1 MLRLRAVTDGE
12 AKGYVKKVFNAKR
25 AKGGVPDLHRVL
37 ALRPEVLRAR
47 ETLRNAVSDGTTS
60 LGKRRE
66 EMLHFFVATLGSCTG
81 CVIPHGQNF
90 CTIAGVD
97 KRVAVQIGLDWTKAG
112 LDKQDEAVLAFAEKL
127 THDHPN
133 VSKSDLDKLRRAGF
147 SDENILDIITI
158 VSYRNF
164 SNRLHMAIGCSDPE
178 NIARPD
184 ADLTRMVDIR
194 KSRVMTT
201 S

>member
-1 MLRLRAVTDGE
+1 MLRLRAVSDSE
-12 AKGYVKKVFNAKR
+12 AKGYVKDVFDAKR

-60 LGKRRE
+60 LGRRRE
-66 EMLHFFVATLGSCTG
+66 EMLHFFVATLGSCIG

-97 KRVAVQIGLDWTKAG
+97 KKVAVQIGLDWTKAG
-112 LDKQDEAVLAFAEKL
+112 LDGQDQAVLAFAEKL

-133 VSKSDLDKLRRAGF
+133 VGKSDLEKLRKAGF
-147 SDENILDIITI
+147 SDDNILDIITI

-178 NIARPD
+178 NIAKPD
-184 ADLTRMVDIR
+184 PELMQMVER
-194 KSRVMTT
+194 RRSAPARAR
-201 S
+201 